1 MSTPW
6 SDIEVGMA
14 MMLGLP
20 ILLIH
25 DIDIT
30 QGVFDNKLN
39 ECFIGK
45 INLDLDT
52 RLIERN
58 PIFEN
63 WLNKVQ

>member
-1 MSTPW
+1 M
-6 SDIEVGMA
+6 
-14 MMLGLP
+14 
-20 ILLIH
+20 
-25 DIDIT
+25 IDIT